1 MRQLTFLNS
10 LLSPSSLSPFC
21 SRCLSPSARILSS
34 HTLNCHWHTPQP
46 ANSHPEA
53 AERDTPAAILVSLTS
68 ERLNGNDHSYGWC
81 LSKQINPTRVESVRG
96 AGILLLG
103 YHTGDGV
110 RLLRQLLLSKGE
122 HTASLSRANMD
133 AVPLR
138 NEGVV
143 GRCADVLTSNV
154 CDCSLGSK
162 DQLTQSRKRRVI
174 KQARE
179 GLANHLLRDSR
190 CLT

>member
-1 MRQLTFLNS
+1 MSQSNVLIR
-10 LLSPSSLSPFC
+10 PSSFSLFCITRLRPSTGMLSTDT
-21 SRCLSPSARILSS
+21 SNRLKW
-34 HTLNCHWHTPQP
+34 HTLNTDGKAFMLQD
-46 ANSHPEA
+46 
-53 AERDTPAAILVSLTS
+53 RDNN
-68 ERLNGNDHSYGWC
+68 R
-81 LSKQINPTRVESVRG
+81 
-96 AGILLLG
+96 AGDC
-103 YHTGDGV
+103 T

-122 HTASLSRANMD
+122 HTASLSRASMD

-143 GRCADVLTSNV
+143 SKCAVVLTSNV
-154 CDCSLGSK
+154 SDCSLGSS

-179 GLANHLLRDSR
+179 KLANPQLRDSR

>member
-1 MRQLTFLNS
+1 MTTMRPTPLTF
-10 LLSPSSLSPFC
+10 SSLSAFC
-21 SRCLSPSARILSS
+21 CNYLYPSSRILS
-34 HTLNCHWHTPQP
+34 TNIQTRLKWHTPITDGTVFLVG
-46 ANSHPEA
+46 
-53 AERDTPAAILVSLTS
+53 ERD
-68 ERLNGNDHSYGWC
+68 NN
-81 LSKQINPTRVESVRG
+81 
-96 AGILLLG
+96 
-103 YHTGDGV
+103 HTGDGV

-143 GRCADVLTSNV
+143 GRCAVVLTSNV

-179 GLANHLLRDSR
+179 GLANPLLRDSR